1 MTLFPSDKFLK
12 AYKKLIKKNPQF
24 KDKIDFVF
32 DLLADDP
39 FFPSLK
45 SHKLGGKLKNLW
57 SCSVASD
64 CRLIFYIQKDPDSNE
79 DLIVLVDI
87 GSHDE
92 VYY

>member
-1 MTLFPSDKFLK
+1 MILFPSDKFLK
-12 AYKKLIKKNPQF
+12 NYKKLLKKNPQL
-24 KDKIDFVF
+24 KDKIDYAF
-32 DLLADDP
+32 DLLSEDP

-45 SHKLGGKLKNLW
+45 SHKLSGKLKNLW

-64 CRLIFYIQKDPDSNE
+64 CRLIFYFEKDPENNE
-79 DLIVLVDI
+79 DLIVLVDV